1 MKTRAAVLERMGQPA
16 PYAQSQPLVI
26 EDLELDAPQ
35 RGEVLVQIEA
45 AGLCHSDL
53 SVING
58 SRPRVMPMVLG
69 HEAAG
74 VVREI
79 GPGVV
84 ALKSGDHVVFSYVPV
99 CGHCGPCSAGRG
111 ALCEPGMRAN
121 ACGSLLGGGQRFRH
135 PIYPEMHHHLGVSGF
150 SEFTVAAQE
159 SVVKIDVDLPST
171 RAALFGC
178 AVTTGVG
185 AVLNTARL
193 HAGESTAIFGM
204 GGVGLSAVM
213 GAKLVGANP
222 ILAVYVRDEKMEFA
236 TRAGETQVINARN
249 SSVVEMIRD
258 LTRGGAD
265 CVIECSGVAAAG
277 QQAFD
282 ATARGGQTIYVGL
295 PDPSQRLSL
304 SPVTIVGEERTIRGS
319 YMGSAVPR
327 RDIPKL
333 IALYRAGRL
342 PIDLLLSRTIGIDEL
357 NEAFDRLNEGAAVRQ
372 VLTFC

>member
-1 MKTRAAVLERMGQPA
+1 MKTRAAVLRKMGQPA
-16 PYAQSQPLVI
+16 PYVQSRPLSI
-26 EDLELDAPQ
+26 EDLDLDGPQ

-74 VVREI
+74 VVREV
-79 GPGVV
+79 GTGVSDLQ
-84 ALKSGDHVVFSYVPV
+84 AGDHVVFSYVPV
-99 CGHCGPCSAGRG
+99 CGQCRPCNAGRG
-111 ALCEPGMRAN
+111 ALCEPGMKAN
-121 ACGSLLGGGQRFRH
+121 VSGSLLGGGQRFKH
-135 PIYPEMHHHLGVSGF
+135 PEFPVIHHHLGVSAF

-159 SVVKIDVDLPST
+159 SVVKIDSDLPSAQ
-171 RAALFGC
+171 AALFGC

-185 AVLNTARL
+185 AVLNTAGLRP
-193 HAGESTAIFGM
+193 GESVAIFGM

-213 GAKLVGANP
+213 GAKLAGAYP
-222 ILAVYVRDEKMEFA
+222 ILAIDVRADKLECA
-236 TRAGETQVINARN
+236 TRAGATHTIDARQN
-249 SSVVEMIRD
+249 DAIEMIRD
-258 LTRGGAD
+258 ITHGGAD
-265 CVIECSGVAAAG
+265 CVIECSGVTAAG

-304 SPVTIVGEERTIRGS
+304 SPVTIVGEERSVRGS

-327 RDIPKL
+327 RDVPKL
-333 IALYRAGRL
+333 IALFRAGRL
-342 PIDLLLSRTIGIDEL
+342 PVDQLLSRTIKLDEL
-357 NEAFDRLNEGAAVRQ
+357 NEAFDRLHEGAAVRQ
-372 VLTFC
+372 VVVF